1 MLYIGCHLSASK
13 GYKDMG
19 KQALKINANGC
30 WEPNYRYAL
39 LNLDTALQNAKS
51 VKGTMWDRNTKKYT
65 KVEEMPVSKDLVA
78 GLVDYIRTGK
88 TTESVKQFI
97 TEKLGFELMK

>member
-1 MLYIGCHLSASK
+1 
-13 GYKDMG
+13 
-19 KQALKINANGC
+19 
-30 WEPNYRYAL
+30 
-39 LNLDTALQNAKS
+39 
-51 VKGTMWDRNTKKYT
+51 MWDRNTKKYT